1 MSFLLELEVEGLTE
15 EQGRAVETKCRERRA
30 WPVRFVLQRRRR
42 FALIGPRGA
51 GPALRMPENVGDR
64 HLLSDAAEWEAPAWA
79 MEPELL
85 PAFAEAVR
93 VLGDELP
100 QGFAL
105 RATWVG
111 SEVREERV
119 LSADELAELVL
130 ASQLNEFTRYRV
142 AAPAAASGDVSPRAA
157 ERV

>member
-1 MSFLLELEVEGLTE
+1 VSFLLELEVEGLTE
-15 EQGRAVETKCRERRA
+15 EQGRAIEAKCRERGA
-30 WPVRFVLQRRRR
+30 WPVGFMPRRRRR
-42 FALIGPRGA
+42 FAVFNPRWV
-51 GPALRMPENVGDR
+51 GPALSMPEQSDSGL
-64 HLLSDAAEWEAPAWA
+64 HLLSDAADWDAPAWA

-85 PAFAEAVR
+85 APLAEAMR

-111 SEVREERV
+111 SEIREERV
-119 LSADELAELVL
+119 LSADELAALAL

-142 AAPAAASGDVSPRAA
+142 PAR
-157 ERV
+157 